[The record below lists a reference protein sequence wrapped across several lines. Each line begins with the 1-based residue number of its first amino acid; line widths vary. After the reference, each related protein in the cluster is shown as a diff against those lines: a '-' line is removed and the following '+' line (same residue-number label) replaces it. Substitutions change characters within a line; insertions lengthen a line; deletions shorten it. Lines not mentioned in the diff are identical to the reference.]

1 MKMNTLN
8 LNLLA
13 LLPAAMLVLTSCS
26 STPPAPPPAES
37 TTGLSYQEGVPG
49 GVIVNTLNV
58 SARVT
63 AIDKAERKA
72 TLLGPDG
79 EKFTV
84 KVGPEAV
91 NFDQVRVGDLV
102 NATVTEQLVVSVS
115 EKDAPSVGGDSG
127 IVLLAPKGARPGGL
141 AAGTTTVTAK
151 VTAIDQKKRTATLR
165 FEDGSTKTFPVR
177 SDVDLKQRKVGE
189 QVIFRVTERIAI
201 NVEKPQ

>member
-1 MKMNTLN
+1 MKMNTPN
-8 LNLLA
+8 LTLLA
-13 LLPAAMLVLTSCS
+13 LLAATTLALTSCS
-26 STPPAPPPAES
+26 STPKAPPPAEE

-49 GVIVNTLNV
+49 GVLVNTLKV

-63 AIDKAERKA
+63 AIDKGERKA

-102 NATVTEQLVVSVS
+102 NATVTEQLVVSLS
-115 EKDAPSVGGDSG
+115 DKDAPPVGGESG
-127 IVLLAPKGARPGGL
+127 VVMLAPKGARPGGL

-165 FEDGSTKTFPVR
+165 FEDGRTKTFAVR
-177 SDVDLKQRKVGE
+177 SDVDLKHRKVGE
-189 QVIFRVTERIAI
+189 QVVFRVTERIAI
-201 NVEKPQ
+201 NVEKP

>member
-8 LNLLA
+8 LTLLA
-13 LLPAAMLVLTSCS
+13 LLPAAILTLTSCS
-26 STPPAPPPAES
+26 STPTPPPPAEE
-37 TTGLSYQEGVPG
+37 TAGLAYQEGVPG
-49 GVIVNTLNV
+49 GVMVNTLKV

-79 EKFTV
+79 ETFTV

-102 NATVTEQLVVSVS
+102 NATVTEQLVVSLS
-115 EKDAPSVGGDSG
+115 DKDAPSVGGESG
-127 IVLLAPKGARPGGL
+127 VVLLAPKGSRPGGL

-165 FEDGSTKTFPVR
+165 FADGSTKTFHVR

-189 QVIFRVTERIAI
+189 QVTFRVTEKIAI
-201 NVEKPQ
+201 NVEKP